1 MVMDLWP
8 RFFGPT
14 MYITNYLNQISECN
28 RLARAHPLHDFN
40 DILRFCVES
49 HYSSIVKNWIE
60 SFRGFYNYGGL
71 NWRESGNPQIHSAP

>member
-8 RFFGPT
+8 RFFWPT
-14 MYITNYLNQISECN
+14 VYITNYLNQISECK

-49 HYSSIVKNWIE
+49 HYSSIVKNWTE
-60 SFRGFYNYGGL
+60 SFKGF
-71 NWRESGNPQIHSAP
+71 